1 MSNNLSIRI
10 NDISIDDLY
19 NYLYWDYRI
28 YDIRSKEDYIKSHI
42 CRSHNIYPF
51 PMITIDAIVDIDT
64 QIADDYGKAEQPS
77 EVIIYT
83 DNKIHQNYQLEME
96 IFNLLLTY
104 LTSSKNPSN
113 KLLKEVHILKD
124 DYENFHSKYPYLC
137 SDSIYFDQC
146 SQLVWPSYI
155 SENLYLGSSMCR
167 NEMVIS
173 MLKITHIMSFSD
185 YQENKLQLPNVKTS
199 HWQISDSLSS
209 KMLPLFPSVVKWIS
223 NAINDENGIV
233 LVHCEQGVS
242 RSATV
247 IIAYLLTSNGN
258 FSTVDAAL
266 NYVRSKR
273 SVIKPN
279 ASFLQQL
286 EEYLISINTNNQDK
300 IIKKEN

>member
-1 MSNNLSIRI
+1 
-10 NDISIDDLY
+10 
-19 NYLYWDYRI
+19 
-28 YDIRSKEDYIKSHI
+28 
-42 CRSHNIYPF
+42 
-51 PMITIDAIVDIDT
+51 
-64 QIADDYGKAEQPS
+64 
-77 EVIIYT
+77 
-83 DNKIHQNYQLEME
+83 
-96 IFNLLLTY
+96 
-104 LTSSKNPSN
+104 
-113 KLLKEVHILKD
+113 
-124 DYENFHSKYPYLC
+124 
-137 SDSIYFDQC
+137 
-146 SQLVWPSYI
+146 
-155 SENLYLGSSMCR
+155 
-167 NEMVIS
+167 